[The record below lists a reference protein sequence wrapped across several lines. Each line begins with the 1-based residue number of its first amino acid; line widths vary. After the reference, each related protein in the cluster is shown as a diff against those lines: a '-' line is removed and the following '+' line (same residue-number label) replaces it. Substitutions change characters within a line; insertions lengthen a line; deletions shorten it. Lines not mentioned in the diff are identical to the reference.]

1 VTGLAKTYD
10 VAALRAAEFPWA
22 DDAVF
27 LNHASIGPLPDR
39 TRRAMVAYQA
49 DRAAAYRLTDRHLNE
64 VLVRSRSLAARLIG
78 ADPGEI
84 ALATNTSYGL
94 NVAARSLPVAP
105 GDVVVVSQGE
115 FPANVFPWRALED
128 LGVELELVPLT
139 ADGWPDEDRLLE
151 RIEDPAVR
159 VLAISMVQFHNGYS
173 ADLGRL
179 SEHCRANDTYF
190 VVDAIQGLG
199 QIPFD
204 VKRTPVDILASGAQ
218 KWLLSPW
225 GSGFLYVRQE
235 LIDQLTPPFAG
246 WTAFRGNEDYRRLT
260 AYDGEWLPDARKF
273 ELITLP
279 FQDLLGMNLSVE
291 LLLELGIEAIEA
303 HLAELANPVVEW
315 ALRRGVRLAS
325 PLGARSSGIVA
336 VAPPGIE
343 RVFAALTE
351 AGVVASLREGA
362 IRLSPHCYNTVDE
375 MGRVV
380 EILDRRV

>member
-1 VTGLAKTYD
+1 VKTYD

-22 DDAVF
+22 DETVF
-27 LNHASIGPLPDR
+27 LNHASIGPLPER
-39 TRRAMVAYQA
+39 TRRAMVAYQS
-49 DRAAAYRLTDRHLNE
+49 DRAAAYRLTDRHLND
-64 VLVRSRSLAARLIG
+64 VLARSRSLAARLIS
-78 ADPGEI
+78 ADPAEI

-105 GDVVVVSQGE
+105 GDVVVVSHGE

-139 ADGWPDEDRLLE
+139 PDGWPDEERLLE
-151 RIEDPAVR
+151 RVEDPAVR
-159 VLAISMVQFHNGYS
+159 ILALSMVQFQSGYS
-173 ADLGRL
+173 ADLARL
-179 SEHCRANDTYF
+179 SERCRATDTYF
-190 VVDAIQGLG
+190 VIDAIQGLG

-204 VKRTPVDILASGAQ
+204 VKRTPVDFLASGAQ

-225 GSGFLYVRQE
+225 GSGFLYVRRE
-235 LIDQLTPPFAG
+235 LIGQLTPPFAG
-246 WTAFRGNEDYRRLT
+246 WTAFEGNEDYRHLT
-260 AYDGEWLPDARKF
+260 DYDGDWLPDARKF

-279 FQDLLGMNLSVE
+279 FQDFLGMNLSVE
-291 LLLELGIEAIEA
+291 LLLELGIDAIEA

-362 IRLSPHCYNTVDE
+362 IRLSPHCYNTVEE

-380 EILDRRV
+380 EVLDRVV